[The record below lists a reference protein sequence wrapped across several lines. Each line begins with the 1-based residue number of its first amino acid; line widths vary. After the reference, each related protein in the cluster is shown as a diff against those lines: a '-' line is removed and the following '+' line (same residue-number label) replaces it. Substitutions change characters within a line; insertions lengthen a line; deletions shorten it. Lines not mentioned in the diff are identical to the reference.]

1 MKKVPERYVV
11 RKKDSRYMVRTI
23 TQNVKAEYGHT
34 LRQTGW
40 WLYDWKEKKTVQTF
54 PMSEQEQ
61 ANGLCKLLNSI
72 EEENDG
78 LSK

>member
-11 RKKDSRYMVRTI
+11 RKKDSRYMVRTM
-23 TQNVKAEYGHT
+23 TTEMRDEGHVW
-34 LRQTGW
+34 LRQSGW

-78 LSK
+78 L